1 MFIRFMGISVRGA
14 KGALC
19 RHGPQIWQGRLGA
32 YVFVTEKC
40 LLLGFVCEISK
51 IQISF
56 FAHMSF
62 HCVYF
67 FLIYTYRYIY
77 ICSVSYIIFRDRYI
91 YMAYIIYHIT
101 WHLTNSLR
109 AACCRLASSPSAE
122 VPRCSW
128 QPFQEAL
135 PWENL
140 GCSQLRSV
148 NWQVLD
154 CTLNLAAF
162 PRFEMLKEFLLH
174 DEMPLGRI
182 LMSICLSPTNPNPI
196 LLDRCTLVHP

>member
-91 YMAYIIYHIT
+91 YIWYISYI
-101 WHLTNSLR
+101 
-109 AACCRLASSPSAE
+109 
-122 VPRCSW
+122 
-128 QPFQEAL
+128 
-135 PWENL
+135 
-140 GCSQLRSV
+140 
-148 NWQVLD
+148 
-154 CTLNLAAF
+154 
-162 PRFEMLKEFLLH
+162 
-174 DEMPLGRI
+174 
-182 LMSICLSPTNPNPI
+182 I
-196 LLDRCTLVHP
+196 LLDILPTLCGQRAADLPAALLQKFHAAAGNHSKKLCPEKILDVPN